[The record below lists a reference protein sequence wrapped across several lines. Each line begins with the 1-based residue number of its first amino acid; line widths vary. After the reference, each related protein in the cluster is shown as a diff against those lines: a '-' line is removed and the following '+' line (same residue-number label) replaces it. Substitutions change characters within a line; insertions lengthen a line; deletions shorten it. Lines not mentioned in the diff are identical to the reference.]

1 MTEASNPYVI
11 FVDKNK
17 KITAWSGKFA
27 PIKLFEV
34 DLLK

>member
-1 MTEASNPYVI
+1 MTEVTDPYVI